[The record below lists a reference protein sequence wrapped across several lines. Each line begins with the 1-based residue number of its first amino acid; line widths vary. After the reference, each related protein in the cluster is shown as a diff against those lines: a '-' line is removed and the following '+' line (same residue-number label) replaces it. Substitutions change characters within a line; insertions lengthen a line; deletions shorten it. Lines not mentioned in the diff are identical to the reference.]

1 MSNPFASLS
10 STGLE
15 VAQDTLGGF
24 APIES
29 GVYDAIIKIA
39 FAGQSKGGAHNV
51 TFHLD
56 INGRE
61 HRETIYVTNK
71 QGENFYLNKRDQT
84 KKMPLP
90 GFTMANN
97 LALLATGFDLGNLA
111 VEERVIKLWDKDA
124 AGEINTKV
132 NAFVDLT
139 GKAIKVGIIQQI
151 VDKNVDDG
159 TGKYVPSG
167 ETRNESVL
175 DAVFHAESDRTV
187 NEVKAN
193 GPAEFLGK
201 WEAKNKGQIKNRS
214 SKVEGQ
220 TGRPGATAGGDKPK
234 SMFG

>member
-24 APIES
+24 SPIES
-29 GVYDAIIKIA
+29 GVYGATIKIA

-56 INGRE
+56 VDGRE

-71 QGENFYLNKRDQT
+71 QGENFYLNKRDNT

-139 GKAIKVGIIQQI
+139 GKKIKVGIMQQI

-159 TGKYVPSG
+159 NGNYVPSG

-175 DAVFHAESDRTV
+175 DAVFHAETDKTV
-187 NEVKAN
+187 NEVK
-193 GPAEFLGK
+193 GQMPAEFLAK
-201 WEAKNKGQIKNRS
+201 WEAKNKGQIKDRS
-214 SKVEGQ
+214 TKVEGKA
-220 TGRPGATAGGDKPK
+220 GRPGAGATGGAPK